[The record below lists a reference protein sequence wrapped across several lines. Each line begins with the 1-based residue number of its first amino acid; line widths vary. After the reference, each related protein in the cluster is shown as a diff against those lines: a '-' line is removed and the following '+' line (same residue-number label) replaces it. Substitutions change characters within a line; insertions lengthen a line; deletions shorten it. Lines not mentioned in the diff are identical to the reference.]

1 MHAALIWFD
10 EFIIIL
16 VISAAFLV
24 ELLDIAIFF
33 SPLVSLF
40 GFFSSVINVQLIMNL
55 SNSSHV

>member
-24 ELLDIAIFF
+24 ELLDIAI
-33 SPLVSLF
+33 V
-40 GFFSSVINVQLIMNL
+40 
-55 SNSSHV
+55 H